1 MAEQSDE
8 HTRERILDQ
17 AERLFAVKGF
27 EAVSIREITRAAASN
42 LAAVNY
48 HFGNKKNLYM
58 EVFRERWMIR
68 TRLVRQCFAEKLADN
83 PNPSISEI
91 LHAMARAFLD
101 GPLSEDQRRQH
112 ALLMQREMSCPGDA
126 LKMVVEE
133 VMRPYHEEL
142 MALLRPNIPGHV
154 DEDRLRLYVLSILG
168 MTLYFTFARPA
179 VSMVM
184 GRQYDARFKS
194 LLIQHVQNFATDGL
208 NGLLAE
214 NRKQ

>member
-48 HFGNKKNLYM
+48 YFGNKKNLYL
-58 EVFRERWMIR
+58 EVFRQRWMIR
-68 TRLVRQCFAEKLADN
+68 TRLVRQSFAEKLAGN
-83 PNPSISEI
+83 PNPSIPEI

-101 GPLSEDQRRQH
+101 GPLSDEQRRQH
-112 ALLMQREMSCPGDA
+112 ALLMQREMARPGDA
-126 LKMVVEE
+126 LKLVVEE

-142 MALLRPNIPGHV
+142 ITLLRPNLPRHV
-154 DEDRLRLYVLSILG
+154 DEERLRLCVLSILG

-179 VSMVM
+179 VSIVM
-184 GRQYDARFKS
+184 GRQYDACFKS
-194 LLIQHVQNFATDGL
+194 QLIQHVQTFATDGL
-208 NGLLAE
+208 NGLVAE

>member
-27 EAVSIREITRAAASN
+27 EAVSIREITRAAESN

-68 TRLVRQCFAEKLADN
+68 TRLVRECFAEKLAGN
-83 PNPSISEI
+83 PNPSIPEV

-101 GPLSEDQRRQH
+101 GPLNEEKRRQH
-112 ALLMQREMSCPGDA
+112 ALLMQREMSRPGDA

-133 VMRPYHEEL
+133 VMRPYQQEL
-142 MALLRPNIPGHV
+142 IALLRPNIPAHV
-154 DEDRLRLYVLSILG
+154 DEDRLQLCVLSILG
-168 MTLYFTFARPA
+168 MTLYFTFASPA

-194 LLIQHVQNFATDGL
+194 LLIHHVKTFAA
-208 NGLLAE
+208 NGINCLAGE
-214 NRKQ
+214 NEEQ